1 MRIRAAV
8 IALAMSCAGLVLGGA
23 PASAGDLVDPTT
35 LVPEPPPGATCRA
48 NGASVICHTTFN
60 ASIQNEPAFPLSC
73 GLLYETAEDVRRG
86 IRWYVDGRLTRRF
99 VFQTAAGSWSLSP
112 TGDGP
117 SVSWVA
123 HANWQNVNI
132 DADAPEETWPT
143 TLHGVAL
150 RVTGPDGQVIFQ
162 FSGLERPDG
171 SHSGL
176 GDWAQ
181 FESQEVQSAIC
192 DALTD

>member
-1 MRIRAAV
+1 MRIRTAL
-8 IALAMSCAGLVLGGA
+8 IALAMSCAGLVLGGS
-23 PASAGDLVDPTT
+23 PASASDPVDPTT

-60 ASIQNEPAFPLSC
+60 ASFQNEPTFMLPC
-73 GLLYETAEDVRRG
+73 GQVYETADDVRRG

-99 VFQTAAGSWSLSP
+99 VFQDASGSWSLSP
-112 TGDGP
+112 TGEGP
-117 SVSWVA
+117 SVTWVA

-132 DADAPEETWPT
+132 DADASEETWPT
-143 TLHGVAL
+143 TLHGVAQ

-162 FSGLERPDG
+162 FSGHERPDG

-181 FESQEVQSAIC
+181 FDSPEVQSAIC
-192 DALTD
+192 NALTN

>member
-1 MRIRAAV
+1 MRIRAVV
-8 IALAMSCAGLVLGGA
+8 IALAMSCGGLVLGGA
-23 PASAGDLVDPTT
+23 SASADDLVDPTT

-60 ASIQNEPAFPLSC
+60 ASLQNEPAFPLPC
-73 GLLYETAEDVRRG
+73 GLVYETADDVRRG
-86 IRWYVDGRLTRRF
+86 IRWYVDGRLTTRF
-99 VFQTAAGSWSLSP
+99 VFQNASGSWSLSP
-112 TGDGP
+112 TGAGP

-143 TLHGVAL
+143 TLHGVAFRL
-150 RVTGPDGQVIFQ
+150 TGPDGQVIFQ
-162 FSGLERPDG
+162 FSGIEWPDG

-176 GDWAQ
+176 GDWVQ
-181 FESQEVQSAIC
+181 RESPEIQSAIC

>member
-1 MRIRAAV
+1 MRIRTVV
-8 IALAMSCAGLVLGGA
+8 IALATSFAGLVLGGA
-23 PASAGDLVDPTT
+23 PASAGDLVDPTS

-60 ASIQNEPAFPLSC
+60 SSVQNEPAFPLPC
-73 GLLYETAEDVRRG
+73 GLVYETADDVRRG

-99 VFQTAAGSWSLSP
+99 VFQDASGSWSLSP
-112 TGDGP
+112 TGEGP
-117 SVSWVA
+117 SVTWVA

-132 DADAPEETWPT
+132 DADASEETWPT
-143 TLHGVAL
+143 TLHGVAQ

-171 SHSGL
+171 SHGGL

-181 FESQEVQSAIC
+181 LESPEVQSAIC
-192 DALTD
+192 NALTN

>member
-1 MRIRAAV
+1 MIWSTQRPSTRA
-8 IALAMSCAGLVLGGA
+8 
-23 PASAGDLVDPTT
+23 T
-35 LVPEPPPGATCRA
+35 PGATCRA

-60 ASIQNEPAFPLSC
+60 ASLQNEPAFPLPC
-73 GLLYETAEDVRRG
+73 GLVYETADDVRRG
-86 IRWYVDGRLTRRF
+86 IRWYVDGRLTTRF
-99 VFQTAAGSWSLSP
+99 VFQNASGSWSLSP
-112 TGDGP
+112 TGAGP

-143 TLHGVAL
+143 TLHGVAFRL
-150 RVTGPDGQVIFQ
+150 TGPDGQVIFQ
-162 FSGLERPDG
+162 FSGIEWPDG

-176 GDWAQ
+176 GDWVQ
-181 FESQEVQSAIC
+181 RESPEIQSAIC